1 MRIKLDEKHYLIS
14 DSQCY
19 WIAVEVNTED
29 GKKYDKRI
37 SGYTRT
43 FAQAV
48 DSLVESHIRCAEID
62 DLKKLAETIEEL
74 KQTVHGLD
82 VRDIRKE

>member
-1 MRIKLDEKHYLIS
+1 MRIQLDEKHYLNS
-14 DSQCY
+14 DAQCY
-19 WIAVEVNTED
+19 WLSVEVTPDE